1 MNNYINNTPSP
12 SFTARNISI
21 RKADEICRRVHQEFP
36 VYSNTKLE
44 RFNNADKKHDCF
56 NFINYVSSQIRELRN
71 YYSISNEPSVN
82 VFKML
87 PGLKKTRVGNCYEQ
101 ASATCV
107 ALELND
113 YKNVGTHYL
122 YAYNPKTKN
131 IKDLDHVVSVVNI
144 KTSNNYEYWNGIDT
158 VVTKHLIKPNKDA
171 IILDTWGGITD
182 YANQAFVKY
191 KSNKYISDQLEEGD
205 KLMLLPQY
213 QLNLSGTEKK
223 HLAALYP
230 KLLLNEN
237 KEKVEKAYAFSF
249 LTVQDFPSEN
259 IEALKKNYN
268 LINTRPKLEKVENN
282 KSNKLNNFF
291 KQAKEHLIQKII
303 DILFME

>member
-1 MNNYINNTPSP
+1 MNTINQSHSTPYFKS
-12 SFTARNISI
+12 RNISI

-36 VYSNTKLE
+36 VYSNTALE
-44 RFNNADKKHDCF
+44 RFNNSDSNNDCF
-56 NFINYVSSQIRELRN
+56 NFISYVSSQISELRN

-101 ASATCV
+101 ASATCA

-113 YKNVGTHYL
+113 YKDASTLYL
-122 YAYNPKTKN
+122 YAYNPKTN
-131 IKDLDHVVSVVNI
+131 VIKDLDHVVSGVNV
-144 KTSNNYEYWNGIDT
+144 KLPKNYKYWNGIDN
-158 VVTKHLIKPNKDA
+158 VETKHLIKPNNDA
-171 IILDTWGGITD
+171 IILDTWSGFAD

-191 KSNKYISDQLEEGD
+191 QSGKYIAEQLEEGD

-213 QLNLSGTEKK
+213 KLNLSGTEKK
-223 HLAALYP
+223 HLTALYP

-237 KEKVEKAYAFSF
+237 KEKAEKAYAFSF

-259 IEALKKNYN
+259 INELKKYYN
-268 LINTRPKLEKVENN
+268 LRITRPKEEPVQKKTSIFSKVI
-282 KSNKLNNFF
+282 NF
-291 KQAKEHLIQKII
+291 ISQKIK
-303 DILFME
+303 LS